1 MDTLVFLQHYWWFLI
16 ALLGAVLVF
25 LLFVQGGQALFYTLG
40 RTEAERTALLAS
52 LDHKWELTFTTL
64 VVFGGAFFASFPL
77 FYAVSFGG
85 ACYVWLALLLL
96 FVMQAAAFG
105 FRGREGSLYGR
116 RTYDAVL
123 AVGGTGSPFLLGTA
137 LGTLFTGAPFVVNR
151 FGMARTD
158 GDLFIA
164 RWTSPWHGLEA
175 LADYRNAA
183 LGLALVFLSR
193 LLACHYFL
201 SAVTDPALR
210 ERARRRS
217 LPAAALFLAAFGL
230 FFAGVASA
238 AGYGADPATGTVS
251 LVEGKLLLNLRQ
263 MPLVAVLAAGGVAAL
278 AWGVAAGARGSR
290 RALWA
295 SGAGSVATVLALL
308 LAAGWN
314 DTAYYP
320 SLSDMQSSLTIR
332 NSSSS
337 RFTLRVMAVVSLL
350 LPVVAGYVAYAWR
363 AVARPPRPHDA
374 A

>member
-25 LLFVQGGQALFYTLG
+25 LLFVQGGQGCCRSSRTLRG
-40 RTEAERTALLAS
+40 GAHGAPRVAGPQMGADLHDARRLRRRLLRVVSALLRRQLRRRMLRVA
-52 LDHKWELTFTTL
+52 
-64 VVFGGAFFASFPL
+64 GAPPPL
-77 FYAVSFGG
+77 RDAG
-85 ACYVWLALLLL
+85 
-96 FVMQAAAFG
+96 
-105 FRGREGSLYGR
+105 RGVRIPRQEGSLYGR

-230 FFAGVASA
+230 FFRRGGERRRLRRRSRNGHRLPRGGQA
-238 AGYGADPATGTVS
+238 APQPAPDAPRG
-251 LVEGKLLLNLRQ
+251 G
-263 MPLVAVLAAGGVAAL
+263 PL
-278 AWGVAAGARGSR
+278 R
-290 RALWA
+290 RAA
-295 SGAGSVATVLALL
+295 SPRSHGA
-308 LAAGWN
+308 
-314 DTAYYP
+314 
-320 SLSDMQSSLTIR
+320 
-332 NSSSS
+332 
-337 RFTLRVMAVVSLL
+337 
-350 LPVVAGYVAYAWR
+350 
-363 AVARPPRPHDA
+363 
-374 A
+374 